1 VSSQTS
7 TSLMEDSSASSL
19 HYQSTT
25 PPNLSSYHLMI
36 TMIANRLLSKATR
49 HLTQQRRLQI
59 LPSSFFSTTASTSN
73 IFDKISFI
81 GTGKMSQAMLS
92 PLVTNGAQTPSSI
105 TAYDVS
111 DDALAKAEE
120 LFPGVRFSLFSLFT
134 HTHLS

>member
-1 VSSQTS
+1 
-7 TSLMEDSSASSL
+7 
-19 HYQSTT
+19 
-25 PPNLSSYHLMI
+25 
-36 TMIANRLLSKATR
+36 MIANRLLSKATR
-49 HLTQQRRLQI
+49 HLAEQRRLQI

-111 DDALAKAEE
+111 DDALAKVEE
-120 LFPGVRFSLFSLFT
+120 LFPGVR
-134 HTHLS
+134 

>member
-1 VSSQTS
+1 MSSHTS
-7 TSLMEDSSASSL
+7 TSIINNHQPPKESL
-19 HYQSTT
+19 LLRLRDLSTINLST
-25 PPNLSSYHLMI
+25 HPHLSSYHLMI

-49 HLTQQRRLQI
+49 HLAEQRRLQI
-59 LPSSFFSTTASTSN
+59 LPSSFFSTTASTLN

-111 DDALAKAEE
+111 DDALAKVEE
-120 LFPGVRFSLFSLFT
+120 LFPGVR
-134 HTHLS
+134 